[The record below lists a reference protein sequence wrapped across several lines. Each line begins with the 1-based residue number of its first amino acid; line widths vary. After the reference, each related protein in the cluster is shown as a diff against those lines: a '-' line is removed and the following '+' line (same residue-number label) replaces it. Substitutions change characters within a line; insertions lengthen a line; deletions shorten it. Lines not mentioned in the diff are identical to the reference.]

1 MSVGCSAVLQYGLA
15 KDVREREMDHL
26 KVAER
31 KLEGL
36 QDQLRVLVQCP
47 KHAYDPTKNLTC

>member
-1 MSVGCSAVLQYGLA
+1 MSSSAVLQYGLA

-36 QDQLRVLVQCP
+36 EDNLRVLVQCL